1 MLTPRANQ
9 QGENVKVLLVSSY
22 RSKGG
27 AARAASR
34 LAEALAGA
42 GVDVE
47 YKSIYP
53 KQMNTWQ
60 RLNYLAR
67 VAYDRVPALVVA
79 RKRSMFSSGAL
90 PNNRLIRLINESD
103 ADLVHLH
110 WINGGGLSVDD
121 LKHIHKPIVWTLHDM
136 WGFTGGCHYDAGCN
150 GFLSGCGRCPM
161 LKSDNPADLSALG
174 AEQKASAYAL
184 SENLTIVGLSRWMVD
199 SAAKSFAMRGLAI
212 KQLPNPIDVDV
223 FRPEDR
229 LLARARLGISL
240 DTRLIAFGAVAA
252 IGDDRKGFRQ
262 LIAALRLLNQQ
273 GHSNIELAIFGGSSS
288 QHSLET
294 HYKAHYFGHVSCDE
308 QLRDVYSAADVMV
321 VPSLQEAFGQTATEA
336 MACGTPVVAF
346 SATGLID
353 IVDHK
358 RNGYLARPFSAS
370 SLAEGITWVLDAEHS
385 DQLRN
390 QARSK
395 AVSQFANERVALD
408 YLALYKSCVSQTAP
422 TPAPIDVQLDIPL
435 KRAIK

>member
-1 MLTPRANQ
+1 M
-9 QGENVKVLLVSSY
+9 KVLLVSSY

-60 RLNYLAR
+60 RLYYLAR

-79 RKRSMFSSGAL
+79 GKRSMFSSGAL
-90 PNNRLIRLINESD
+90 PNNRLITSINESD

-121 LKHIHKPIVWTLHDM
+121 LKLIHKPIVWTLHDM

-161 LKSDNPADLSALG
+161 LKSDNPTDLSAMG
-174 AEQKASAYAL
+174 VEQKASAYAL
-184 SENLTIVGLSRWMVD
+184 SENLTIVGLSKWMVD
-199 SAAKSFAMRGLAI
+199 SAARSFAMRGLAI

-223 FRPEDR
+223 FRPGNR
-229 LLARARLGISL
+229 LLARARLGISP
-240 DTRLIAFGAVAA
+240 DTRLVAFGAVAA

-294 HYKAHYFGHVSCDE
+294 HYKAHYFGHISCDE

-358 RNGYLARPFSAS
+358 RNGYLATPFNVS
-370 SLAEGITWVLDAEHS
+370 SLAEGIMWVLDAEHS

-408 YLALYKSCVSQTAP
+408 YLALYKSCVSQTDP
-422 TPAPIDVQLDIPL
+422 IPAPIDVQMDMPL
-435 KRAIK
+435 KRAIE